1 MMDAYI
7 SADAR
12 RSLQAQVI
20 MGARLDGFLLG
31 HKRGHRL
38 FVEEILPTQRGFFP
52 SFEKYIT
59 LNTFLNDRIIG
70 FFSFNP
76 EESTTRK
83 ILAPFAQGKL
93 FLDITPRDGQ
103 KLDIKSYAIDF
114 DERFYLSPIKLK
126 S

>member
-1 MMDAYI
+1 MDAYI

-12 RSLQAQVI
+12 QFLKAQVI
-20 MGARLDGFLLG
+20 MGARIDGFLLG

-52 SFEKYIT
+52 SLEKYIS
-59 LNTFLNDRIIG
+59 LNTFLDDRIIG

-76 EESTTRK
+76 DDRTIRK

-103 KLDIKSYAIDF
+103 KLDIKSYTIDF
-114 DERFYLSPIKLK
+114 DERFNLSPIKLK
-126 S
+126 P

>member
-12 RSLQAQVI
+12 QFLQAQII
-20 MGARLDGFLLG
+20 MGARTDGFLLG
-31 HKRGHRL
+31 HMRGHRL
-38 FVEEILPTQRGFFP
+38 FVEEILPTQIGFFP
-52 SFEKYIT
+52 SLEKYFSMNS
-59 LNTFLNDRIIG
+59 LLNDRIIG
-70 FFSFNP
+70 FFSFTPDEN
-76 EESTTRK
+76 TTRK

-103 KLDIKSYAIDF
+103 KLDIKSYTIDF

>member
-7 SADAR
+7 SAEAR
-12 RSLQAQVI
+12 KFLQAQI
-20 MGARLDGFLLG
+20 ILGARIDGFLLG

-38 FVEEILPTQRGFFP
+38 FVEEILPTQRGFFH
-52 SFEKYIT
+52 SHEKYVA
-59 LNTFLNDRIIG
+59 LNKLLKDRIIG

-76 EESTTRK
+76 EENTTKK

-93 FLDITPRDGQ
+93 FLDITPRDGHR
-103 KLDIKSYAIDF
+103 LDIKSYAIDF

-126 S
+126 N

>member
-1 MMDAYI
+1 MDAYV
-7 SADAR
+7 SANAR
-12 RSLQAQVI
+12 QFLKAQII
-20 MGARLDGFLLG
+20 MGVRTDGFLLG

-52 SFEKYIT
+52 SLEKYT
-59 LNTFLNDRIIG
+59 SLNTFLNDKIIG

-76 EESTTRK
+76 DDRTTRK

-103 KLDIKSYAIDF
+103 KLDIKSYTIDF
-114 DERFYLSPIKLK
+114 DEGFYLSPLKLK
-126 S
+126 A

>member
-1 MMDAYI
+1 MDAYI

-12 RSLQAQVI
+12 QLIHAQI
-20 MGARLDGFLLG
+20 LMGARIDGFLLG

-38 FVEEILPTQRGFFP
+38 FVEEILPTQRGFF
-52 SFEKYIT
+52 SSLEKYIS
-59 LNTFLNDRIIG
+59 LNTLLNERIIG

-93 FLDITPRDGQ
+93 FLDITPRDSK
-103 KLDIKSYAIDF
+103 KLDIKSYTIDF
-114 DERFYLSPIKLK
+114 DERFYFSPIKIK